1 MWLERSD
8 KHHVAVRAIGKSFS
22 HFSLEIRLPMSTQ
35 LSMQI
40 AFDAKAARRATY
52 GCIIRAQ

>member
-1 MWLERSD
+1 MNIMSPS
-8 KHHVAVRAIGKSFS
+8 AQSGSPFS